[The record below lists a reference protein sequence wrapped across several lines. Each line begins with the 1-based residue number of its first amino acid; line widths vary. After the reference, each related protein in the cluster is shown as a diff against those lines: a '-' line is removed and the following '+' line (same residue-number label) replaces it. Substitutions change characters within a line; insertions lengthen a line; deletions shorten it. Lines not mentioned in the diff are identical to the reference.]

1 MTAKSEFKVSME
13 DRKQTYVIIPAYNE
27 ETRVRPVIEA
37 IADMGFKIILVNDG
51 SSDGTLDVL
60 KDVQMKYPEN
70 IFIYSHVINRGVG
83 LAMQTGFEAVLKY
96 NPKYIV
102 NIDADDDKHQCHKQ
116 FVNFL
121 ILNLLVDLTANRTAQ
136 KTADDH

>member
-51 SSDGTLDVL
+51 SSDCTLDVL

-96 NPKYIV
+96 LKKNY
-102 NIDADDDKHQCHKQ
+102 NI
-116 FVNFL
+116 L
-121 ILNLLVDLTANRTAQ
+121 
-136 KTADDH
+136 